1 MNGYNR
7 IFNYTH
13 NQMTTAE
20 LLKSIRSLVAY
31 HQSCGIEH
39 YRRSAS
45 LDTGLQQLERV
56 TVETRTETLKAKAVQ
71 QSGEALELPG
81 SAAGTL
87 TIADLAEEIGS
98 CRLCSLCQ
106 TRKLSTPGG
115 GGLTPDLLVV
125 GDWLLSS
132 PEASRETIFGDQQDQ
147 MLYRMIAAM
156 KLQPSKVFVTNLIK
170 CSVPESVRPDASQ
183 ITTSL
188 GYLKQQI
195 GLLAPRIILTMGSAP
210 AQTLLGSSRPLIAL
224 RGRFHQFRV
233 GGGPQLALMPTF
245 HPSYLLN
252 NPEMKQ
258 PTWSD
263 LQAVQKKL
271 SDSPLTR

>member
-1 MNGYNR
+1 
-7 IFNYTH
+7 
-13 NQMTTAE
+13 MTTAE

-39 YRRSAS
+39 YQRSAS

-56 TVETRTETLKAKAVQ
+56 AAEARTQPAQAAPVQ
-71 QSGEALELPG
+71 MHGEALEVEG
-81 SAAGTL
+81 SAAGAVTV
-87 TIADLAEEIGS
+87 TELAEEIGS
-98 CRLCSLCQ
+98 CRLCPLCQ
-106 TRKLSTPGG
+106 TRKVSTPGEG
-115 GGLTPDLLVV
+115 GQNPDLLVV

-132 PEASRETIFGDQQDQ
+132 PEGSRETVFGDQQDQ
-147 MLYRMIAAM
+147 MLYRMIGAM
-156 KLQPSKVFVTNLIK
+156 ELQPSRVFVTNLIK
-170 CSVPESVRPDASQ
+170 CSVPESVKPDGSQ
-183 ITTSL
+183 IATCL

-210 AQTLLGSSRPLIAL
+210 SQTLLGSSRPLIAL

-233 GGGPQLALMPTF
+233 GGGPKIPLMPTF
-245 HPSYLLN
+245 HPSYLLK

-258 PTWSD
+258 PTWND

-271 SDSPLTR
+271 SEA